1 MRFSHDARSAAAS
14 ISGMKIVLHLNEI
27 DFLAFVIFPPCRALR
42 RALNKIR
49 HIFTSFYFTAKNDFC
64 KRGLCP

>member
-1 MRFSHDARSAAAS
+1 MHEQRIAVTS
-14 ISGMKIVLHLNEI
+14 ISGMKIALHLNEI

-49 HIFTSFYFTAKNDFC
+49 RIFMPLRNEMKS
-64 KRGLCP
+64 GI